1 MKKNKKDNLS
11 PKEGIAKKKRVLLI
25 VLLFIISLGIIG
37 FSLSKRDN
45 LNNLENTRYF
55 TGNLYTANHAAN
67 MLDYAYNQQNIVISP
82 YNVNT
87 SLAVLYN
94 ATDNNSKKE
103 IKAYFKKD
111 LNYVNEEINQKN
123 ISIYLDEETNNK
135 YSNLYETYMNELIDN
150 SYDNL
155 TIDTIKL
162 LSNKDKEEIL
172 LLIKKATLALERS
185 KNSNNLTEKNIQNYK
200 LTSKEISYNDYYIKQ
215 ELNNIFTQY
224 ESYSIQNKVTNY
236 TEIYTNNIEV
246 NQEFKEKQNL
256 EHITFT
262 KLETNAIE
270 SAKKI
275 NDNIKSITHDN
286 VSRVVSEEDIK
297 EDEIII
303 INSLYFNYKWSE
315 EFRSD
320 KVSDTDFYKFNNEI
334 EVVEMMYDIETTYY
348 ENSYAKAFS
357 KNFENDKYSFI
368 AILPNSSED
377 FSLSSLNIDNLL
389 TSEKNSKTLIG
400 IPKFSYQSETNMKDL
415 ASNYKINEVFTEK
428 ANLTKLTDD
437 KTQIT
442 KMIQKT
448 KISIGEKGTV
458 NSTMSQSN
466 LENYSEEDYTQSI
479 ILNRPFAFLIKNNEN
494 NEIILIG
501 KVVSPN
507 ENS

>member
-37 FSLSKRDN
+37 LSLSKRDN

-67 MLDYAYNQQNIVISP
+67 MLDYTYNQQNIVISP